1 MANTPDRTGSYSVV
15 SPKKESKVS
24 YSAGSRKKKSKV
36 SYSVP
41 PPKRELLEVNKSTD
55 DLPGMSTPT
64 NHLPAELAPITKSLD
79 MIERDI
85 SDSPLEPMSL
95 DGDPKREI
103 PAEILGLEERYIK
116 DTPKQESNSG
126 SGFNAIEHSADVKK
140 QEEDSVSVILP
151 PTPSIPS
158 SISKIEAQ
166 VNEHAGYVK
175 KKKKGSFLV
184 LPPPETLKPP
194 AFDYIAPSI
203 GGGNGS
209 GGTGG
214 ISGYSSGTVAGSGSN
229 PEPKQVDSV
238 VPKAVP
244 PDSSDIGNNG
254 GRLALALGDASETAK
269 GGKLFDFIILVVV
282 LICLGIGLLD

>member
-1 MANTPDRTGSYSVV
+1 
-15 SPKKESKVS
+15 
-24 YSAGSRKKKSKV
+24 
-36 SYSVP
+36 
-41 PPKRELLEVNKSTD
+41 
-55 DLPGMSTPT
+55 MSTPT

-85 SDSPLEPMSL
+85 PDSPLEPMPPN
-95 DGDPKREI
+95 GNPKREI

-116 DTPKQESNSG
+116 NTPKQEPNSG
-126 SGFNAIEHSADVKK
+126 SGVNAIEHSADVKK

-184 LPPPETLKPP
+184 LPPPETLKSQEFEYNTPP
-194 AFDYIAPSI
+194 GGGKGGGGGGDEGGGIVLGSVAAPASNQEFDYWPGGGGGGGEGGGGGG
-203 GGGNGS
+203 GGGNG
-209 GGTGG
+209 GGRIILG
-214 ISGYSSGTVAGSGSN
+214 SVAAPASN
-229 PEPKQVDSV
+229 PEPKQVDEV

-244 PDSSDIGNNG
+244 PDSSDDNG
-254 GRLALALGDASETAK
+254 VHLTVSQGDTSKTTKE
-269 GGKLFDFIILVVV
+269 GKLLDFIIVVVV
-282 LICLGIGLLD
+282 LICFCIGLRD